1 MAKKRMKTPIFM
13 TLWIALTVVLLAL
26 GIAVNLIATTFSDV
40 FTSLFSW
47 ERGKSE
53 SVPIE
58 GTENWDTN
66 YYSYKAKSLEEATAN
81 ANKLVERICNEGFVL
96 LKNND
101 RSDTAGKKVL
111 PLDPA
116 SEHVAMY
123 GRASVDPILGGS
135 GSGNAG
141 SAKVI
146 IKPYDALT
154 ASDFTV
160 NQDVYNFFNSNYTK
174 YDKCS
179 ISMDNYDGSTFF
191 IGEIP
196 TSAYTGFTPVSTETA
211 IVFIGRGGGEGW
223 DLSTNLKQ
231 AAQTSA
237 SKEKITKNANT
248 AAEVANY
255 TDDQHQ
261 LELSKEEK
269 DMIKYAKENYAN
281 TVVVINSSHA
291 MELGPIADDSSE
303 YSADAIL
310 WIGSTGAEGC
320 RSLGNILSGDVNPS
334 GRLADIYAADFT
346 ADPSFKNEGIF
357 EYTGIGENDIAAGNA
372 NQKRA
377 FAMQYEEGI
386 YVGYKYYETADTE
399 AKNGNYDG
407 FDYDSAVVYPF
418 GYGLSYS
425 DFTQTITSSDTSGD
439 SVSVTVSVT
448 NNSETTGKEVI
459 QLYYTP
465 PYTSGGIEKA
475 SVNLIAVDKVEV
487 PAHETVTRTLT
498 FAKED
503 LASYDYKR
511 TKTENG
517 GYVLEKGTYE
527 ISIRT
532 DSHTLADGELNK
544 ISFTVNND
552 IIYEGNNK
560 RSSDEIAAEN
570 RFDDVSTMMK
580 DTVQSG
586 YALNFS
592 RADFAET
599 FPTTPTSAD
608 LDAAN
613 ITVLAQQ
620 NGGTTVKAGL
630 AEFSAATDPTLGNVS
645 TSKIYSA
652 TAPEMNGN
660 NGTKFSDLRG
670 KDYDDTAWEQLLA
683 NIKDTEYVSGTFNA
697 SAYNTAKLDSIAKPR
712 TNDPDGPAGI
722 TSLFGST
729 GCCAYMSEVVLACT
743 FNTELAER
751 MGDAVAEEAY
761 YYQKSADSS
770 SGGTNGWYAPAMNI
784 HRSPFAG
791 RNFEYYSED
800 PNLSG
805 FMGAAVVRGAAAKG
819 VNCYIKHFALN
830 DSEIYRTTNLCVW
843 ANEQTIRELYLKPF
857 EMTIKNSEI
866 EIKYIADKNGTMA
879 TKTIKGANGIM
890 SSFNRIGTTW
900 AGGNYALM
908 TEVLR
913 NEWGFD
919 GVAIS
924 DFNLYGYTDA
934 DQGMRAGTDLQLA
947 FGIEFEDS
955 TSATALTAMRKS
967 LHNVCYATVHTN
979 IMQGVAPGATFI
991 YYLAGWQKGF
1001 IVLAVFLYVFA
1012 ALCVAWITV
1021 RTVLV
1026 KKAKAAA

>member
-13 TLWIALTVVLLAL
+13 ALWIAFAVILLAL
-26 GIAVNLIATTFSDV
+26 GIAFNLMATTFSNI

-53 SVPIE
+53 AIPTE
-58 GTENWDTN
+58 GTEDWDTN
-66 YYSYKAKSLEEATAN
+66 YYSYKAKSLDDATSN
-81 ANKLVERICNEGFVL
+81 ANKLVEEICDEGFVL
-96 LKNND
+96 LKNN
-101 RSDTAGKKVL
+101 KKDGNNVL
-111 PLDPA
+111 PLDP
-116 SEHVAMY
+116 ETDKVAMF

-146 IKPYDALT
+146 VKPYDALT
-154 ASDFTV
+154 ESDFNV
-160 NQDVYNFFNSNYTK
+160 NQDVYTFFNNNYTK
-174 YDKCS
+174 YDKCA
-179 ISMDNYDGSTFF
+179 IAMDNYDGSTFF

-237 SKEKITKNANT
+237 SKEKISKNTNT

-320 RSLGNILSGDVNPS
+320 RSLGNILSGNVNPS
-334 GRLADIYAADFT
+334 GRLSDIYAADFT
-346 ADPSFKNEGIF
+346 ADPTFKNEGIY
-357 EYTGIGENDIAAGNA
+357 EYSGIGENDIAAGNA
-372 NQKRA
+372 GLKKA

-386 YVGYKYYETADTE
+386 YVGYKYYETAYAE
-399 AKNGNYDG
+399 ALKGNYSG

-425 DFTQTITSSDTSGD
+425 DFTQSIVSSDTSGD
-439 SVSVTVSVT
+439 KVSVTVSVK
-448 NNSETTGKEVI
+448 NNSELAGKEVV

-475 SVNLIAVDKVEV
+475 DVNLIAIGKVEV
-487 PAHETVTRTLT
+487 GANATEEITLT
-498 FAKED
+498 FNKED
-503 LASYDYKR
+503 LASYDYKK

-517 GYVLEKGTYE
+517 GYVLEKGSYE
-527 ISIRT
+527 ITLRT
-532 DSHTLADGELNK
+532 DSHTLATGATKK
-544 ISFTVNND
+544 ISFTVNED
-552 IIYEGNNK
+552 IIYDENNK
-560 RSSDEIAAEN
+560 RESDEVAAVN
-570 RFDDVSTMMK
+570 RFDNVSTMMK
-580 DTVQSG
+580 DTAQSG
-586 YALNFS
+586 YARNFS
-592 RADFAET
+592 RANFAET

-608 LDAAN
+608 LDAVN
-613 ITVLAQQ
+613 IKVLAQQ

-630 AEFSAATDPTLGNVS
+630 AEFKSATDPTLGNVS
-645 TSKIYSA
+645 TSKIYAA
-652 TAPEMNGN
+652 TAPEMNGT

-670 KDYDDTAWEQLLA
+670 KDYEDTAWEQLLA
-683 NIKDTEYVSGTFNA
+683 NIKDSEYVSATFNA
-697 SAYNTAKLDSIAKPR
+697 SAYNTAKIDSIAKPR

-843 ANEQTIRELYLKPF
+843 ANEQTIRELYLRPF

-900 AGGNYALM
+900 AGGSYALM

-919 GVAIS
+919 GLAIS

-934 DQGMRAGTDLQLA
+934 DQGLRAGTDIQLA
-947 FGIEFEDS
+947 FGIQFEDEK
-955 TSATALTAMRKS
+955 SATAQNAMYKA
-967 LHNVCYATVHTN
+967 LHNMCYATVHTN
-979 IMQGVAPGATFI
+979 IMQGVAPGATFK
-991 YYLAGWQKGF
+991 YYLAGWQKGL
-1001 IVLAVFLYVFA
+1001 IALSIILYLATA
-1012 ALCVAWITV
+1012 GCVAWIII
-1021 RTVLV
+1021 RTIRV
-1026 KKAKAAA
+1026 KKEKAAA